1 VAQGFSPAIAIAAL
15 KGCATSY
22 KEGSLM
28 KRFVSAFVPV
38 VSLIAVV
45 VVRGASAPA
54 CDADNGGITLPQGF
68 CAAVVATD
76 VGRARHLVV
85 APNGDVFASTE
96 TGRGGAGG
104 GIVALRDTD
113 NDGKLDTRETF
124 GEGSTTG
131 VALRN
136 GYIYYA
142 TTNSIVRYTLAAG
155 ALKPT
160 GSPEV
165 IAEGLTD
172 RRQHAD
178 KGIAFDGKG
187 GVYVNIGAPSNA
199 CQQPDRQPNVAGQD
213 PCPLLEIAGGIWR
226 FDENKLGQKQ
236 SDGKR
241 YATGMR
247 QMVGLTWHDNS
258 LWVVMHNRDSL
269 NTLWP
274 EKFTAEQNGEWPA
287 ETLLKVSDGSNF
299 GWPYCFYNNAEGKLV
314 TNPEYGGDGKTTERC
329 GSFTPPTVAFPGHW
343 APNDVLFYDGT
354 QFPSQYRGGAFVA
367 FHGSWNRAPLPQA
380 GYNVTFVPFAGG
392 KPSGKYEVFANGFAG
407 QSPLMNPGQAA
418 ARPGGLAVGPDGSL
432 YITEDAKGKIWRV
445 MYRK

>member
-1 VAQGFSPAIAIAAL
+1 VATLSEEIAEMKGFVRVVVPVAAL
-15 KGCATSY
+15 FA
-22 KEGSLM
+22 
-28 KRFVSAFVPV
+28 
-38 VSLIAVV
+38 AVTL
-45 VVRGASAPA
+45 RGAAPA

-113 NDGKLDTRETF
+113 NDGKLDKREAF

-131 VALRN
+131 VALHN
-136 GYIYYA
+136 GYVYYA
-142 TTNSIVRYTLAAG
+142 TTNSIVRYKLPAG
-155 ALKPT
+155 GLKPT
-160 GSPEV
+160 GAPEV
-165 IAEGLTD
+165 IADGLTD

-187 GVYVNIGAPSNA
+187 GVYVNVGAPSNA

-226 FDENKLGQKQ
+226 FDENKPGQKQ
-236 SDGKR
+236 SVGKR

-274 EKFTAEQNGEWPA
+274 GKFTAEQNGEWPA
-287 ETLLKVSDGSNF
+287 ETLLKVADGSNF

-329 GSFTPPTVAFPGHW
+329 GAFTPPTVAFPGHW

-354 QFPSQYRGGAFVA
+354 QFPSQYRGGAFIA
-367 FHGSWNRAPLPQA
+367 FHGSWNRAPLPQD

-407 QSPLMNPGQAA
+407 VSPLMNPGQAA

-432 YITEDAKGKIWRV
+432 YIAEDAKGRIWRV
-445 MYRK
+445 VYRK

>member
-1 VAQGFSPAIAIAAL
+1 MKRLGVVFL
-15 KGCATSY
+15 CV
-22 KEGSLM
+22 GSL
-28 KRFVSAFVPV
+28 
-38 VSLIAVV
+38 LAVAG
-45 VVRGASAPA
+45 VRGASAPA
-54 CDADNGGITLPQGF
+54 CDADNGGLTLPQGF

-85 APNGDVFASTE
+85 APNGDVFASTQ
-96 TGRGGAGG
+96 TGRGGSGG

-113 NDGKLDTRETF
+113 NDGKLDKRETF
-124 GEGSTTG
+124 GAGSATG

-142 TTNSIVRYTLAAG
+142 TTNSIVRYKLAPG
-155 ALKPT
+155 ELKPA

-165 IAEGLTD
+165 IADELTD

-178 KGIAFDGKG
+178 KGLAFDGKG
-187 GVYVNIGAPSNA
+187 GVYVNIGVPSNA

-213 PCPLLEIAGGIWR
+213 PCPLLDIAGGIWR

-236 SDGKR
+236 ADGKR
-241 YATGMR
+241 YATGLR

-269 NTLWP
+269 DTLWP
-274 EKFTAEQNGEWPA
+274 GKFTAEQNGEWPA
-287 ETLLKVSDGSNF
+287 ETLLKAADGSNF

-314 TNPEYGGDGKTTERC
+314 TNPEYGGDGKKTDRC

-407 QSPLMNPGQAA
+407 VTPLMNPGQAA

-445 MYRK
+445 MYKK